1 MRSMSAATDPSFSL
15 TSCVELPADFS
26 PDAILAFHGRDASG
40 VAERVDARALQ
51 KGLAWEGR
59 AACVTIRFHPDHA
72 EARLAVDG
80 EPVNDPTKTFDRML
94 RRMLGLTQPVAEFE
108 RTYRSHPVIG
118 RLIAARP
125 GLRVPV
131 SPTPFEALTW
141 AITGQQITVK
151 AALSLRRKMIQ
162 AAGLTHSE
170 GIVCYPDAER
180 LATLEEADF
189 RAAGFSRT
197 KTLTLIGLGAAVRS
211 GEIPLD
217 AWIDDLP
224 VDEIRKR
231 LLGVRGIG
239 PWTIDYT
246 LLRGFGWL
254 DGSLHGDVAVR
265 RNLQLLLGEAE
276 KITEENAKRW
286 LAQFSP
292 WRALIGA
299 HLWALKAS
307 DIY

>member
-1 MRSMSAATDPSFSL
+1 MSTATDTPFSL
-15 TSCVELPADFS
+15 THPVELPADFS

-40 VAERVDARALQ
+40 VAERVDAGILQ

-59 AACVTIRFHPDHA
+59 AACLTIRFHSDHA
-72 EARLAVDG
+72 EARLAIDG
-80 EPVNDPTKTFDRML
+80 EPVDDPRETFDRML
-94 RRMLGLTQPVAEFE
+94 RRMLGLTQPVADFE
-108 RTYRSHPVIG
+108 RAYRSHPEIG

-125 GLRVPV
+125 WLRVPV

-170 GIVCYPDAER
+170 GLVCYPDAMR
-180 LATLEEADF
+180 LGALGEADF

-197 KTLTLIGLGAAVRS
+197 KALTLIGLGTAVRS

-217 AWIDDLP
+217 AWVDDLA

-231 LLGVRGIG
+231 LLNVRGIG

-265 RNLQLLLGEAE
+265 RNLQLLLGAPE
-276 KITEENAKRW
+276 KITEDNAKRW

-299 HLWALKAS
+299 HLWALKSS

>member
-1 MRSMSAATDPSFSL
+1 MSFAADAPFLL
-15 TSCVELPADFS
+15 TSSVELPADFS

-40 VAERVDARALQ
+40 VAERVDARTLH

-72 EARLAVDG
+72 EALLAVDG
-80 EPVNDPTKTFDRML
+80 EPVDDPTNTFDRML

-162 AAGLTHSE
+162 AAGLTHS
-170 GIVCYPDAER
+170 GGLVCYPDAQR

-197 KTLTLIGLGAAVRS
+197 KALTLIGLAATVRS

-231 LLGVRGIG
+231 LLSVRGIG

-265 RNLQLLLGEAE
+265 RNLQTLLGEPE
-276 KITEENAKRW
+276 KITEDNAKRW

-299 HLWALKAS
+299 HLWALKTS

>member
-1 MRSMSAATDPSFSL
+1 MRSMSTATDAPFSL
-15 TSCVELPADFS
+15 TSSVELPTDFN
-26 PDAILAFHGRDASG
+26 PDAILAFHARDASG
-40 VAERVDARALQ
+40 VAERVDARTLQ

-59 AACVTIRFHPDHA
+59 AACVTIDFHPDHA
-72 EARLAVDG
+72 EARLAIDG
-80 EPVNDPTKTFDRML
+80 EPVGDPTKTFDRML
-94 RRMLGLTQPVAEFE
+94 WRMLGLTQPVAEFE
-108 RTYRSHPVIG
+108 RTYRSHPEIG

-162 AAGLTHSE
+162 AAGLTHSQ
-170 GIVCYPDAER
+170 GLVCYPDAER
-180 LATLEEADF
+180 LATLDEADF

-197 KTLTLIGLGAAVRS
+197 KALTLIGLGVAVRN

-217 AWIDDLP
+217 AWIDGLP

-231 LLGVRGIG
+231 LLSVRGIG

-265 RNLQLLLGEAE
+265 RNLQLLLGEPD
-276 KITEENAKRW
+276 KITEDSAKRW

-299 HLWALKAS
+299 HLWALKTS